1 MSKVIGPLLSLDA
14 KGRLGGSIYYSRYLG
29 GVKVNRNYKKKDAQ
43 SEAQLVQRQYFSIAR
58 DYWSSL
64 SPAEKQ
70 LWNEWIN

>member
-1 MSKVIGPLLSLDA
+1 
-14 KGRLGGSIYYSRYLG
+14 LG

-43 SEAQLVQRQYFSIAR
+43 SEAQLIQRQYFSIAR